1 MNKEQL
7 DAIRLY
13 CKLTFG
19 TTDVGVAE
27 AIDCIVLMKMLMK
40 LVLLD
45 YDSLIILQLLA
56 LNLSDNRIRCRI
68 SNSLINCCGN
78 GDSNSWSYKLDK
90 SLSRNIG
97 IFVSRIGKINRSN
110 RNISFRISSFTP
122 IFILFN
128 FNINST
134 SYCYLIS
141 QL

>member
-19 TTDVGVAE
+19 TTDVSVTE
-27 AIDCIVLMKMLMK
+27 AIDCIDEDAYDAGLTRLQY
-40 LVLLD
+40 LD
-45 YDSLIILQLLA
+45 YLAVNGLSL
-56 LNLSDNRIRCRI
+56 SSNRIRCRI

-97 IFVSRIGKINRSN
+97 IFVSRIGKIKRSN
-110 RNISFRISSFTP
+110 RSISFRISSFTP

-128 FNINST
+128 SNTNST

>member
-27 AIDCIVLMKMLMK
+27 AIDCIDEDAFDAGLTRLQY
-40 LVLLD
+40 LD
-45 YDSLIILQLLA
+45 YLAVNGLSL
-56 LNLSDNRIRCRI
+56 SSNRIRCRI

-90 SLSRNIG
+90 SLSRNII
-97 IFVSRIGKINRSN
+97 IFVSRIGKIKRNNRS
-110 RNISFRISSFTP
+110 ISFRISSFTP

-128 FNINST
+128 SNINST

>member
-27 AIDCIVLMKMLMK
+27 AIDCIDEDAFDAGLTRLQ
-40 LVLLD
+40 
-45 YDSLIILQLLA
+45 YILIILQLMV
-56 LNLSDNRIRCRI
+56 LSLSSNRIRCRI

-78 GDSNSWSYKLDK
+78 GDSNSWSYKRGN
-90 SLSRNIG
+90 SLSRNII
-97 IFVSRIGKINRSN
+97 IFVSRIGNIKRSN
-110 RNISFRISSFTP
+110 RSISFRIFSFTS
-122 IFILFN
+122 ISNTFN
-128 FNINST
+128 SNINSI